1 MFLESFFLSNL
12 VKHYQVKL
20 KIIIKIRA
28 CNKNKL
34 LEEILLIMFRVFFK
48 DINNT
53 KVK

>member
-1 MFLESFFLSNL
+1 MNRFLPNL

-28 CNKNKL
+28 CNKKKL
-34 LEEILLIMFRVFFK
+34 LEDIHLIMFRVFFK
-48 DINNT
+48 DINTT